1 MKRCCARRRGRVPT
15 SCSATGHPFS
25 RLRPLPRT
33 LIADAIASLRAQQTP
48 YTLVF
53 GEEPDTA
60 TRQWMAERFPEAT
73 VIAIPDS
80 GHFPHVAHPDAFA
93 RILVDVSS

>member
-1 MKRCCARRRGRVPT
+1 MPQDLGTPIFAPPPI
-15 SCSATGHPFS
+15 AEN
-25 RLRPLPRT
+25 

-48 YTLVF
+48 YTLVL

-80 GHFPHVAHPDAFA
+80 GHFPHVARPDAFA
-93 RILVDVSS
+93 RILADVSS